1 MQLFRQKIRK
11 KCFNLFRFVWD
22 YYSKGAHYED
32 ATLSQIALLPV
43 NHIVESV
50 KADYAAMR
58 NMIYGD
64 YPSFEEIIMT
74 LENLEKDI
82 HNLE

>member
-1 MQLFRQKIRK
+1 
-11 KCFNLFRFVWD
+11 
-22 YYSKGAHYED
+22 
-32 ATLSQIALLPV
+32 LLPV